1 MRPMS
6 QSKTCPCFFEKKKVP
21 GAHTS
26 ETEREPAQ
34 SRRRGRQAGEPTAK
48 ANGTAN
54 ETASNL
60 RARPQVLVTGPVFR
74 APSAHT
80 AITFASP
87 VMLSCGRWARV
98 ALRTRLSAAQGSTSR
113 AAVVQRP
120 LKAMPQAVLS
130 YHPSPRHSISED
142 VATLCNQGELA
153 IMDTPSLNRPGD
165 RSHALVASIFAR
177 ELGSLSHLAGRVD
190 IAALMG
196 YEDVR
201 ARP

>member
-1 MRPMS
+1 MS

-26 ETEREPAQ
+26 ETGARASTKSEARTAGWGTDGQ
-34 SRRRGRQAGEPTAK
+34 GKRDRKRDRVQLARQ
-48 ANGTAN
+48 
-54 ETASNL
+54 TAS
-60 RARPQVLVTGPVFR
+60 
-74 APSAHT
+74 
-80 AITFASP
+80 ASNRSRLPRTQRTHSNNVRIP